1 MTVQEVLFDEF
12 EKLKAELIAEYDKK
26 GMRASGKWAESLEN
40 ASKEKQGVLL
50 GFKYSEQ
57 LQFGRKPTTSST
69 ASEPTLREAIEQW
82 IDDKGLIY
90 DIPKSSLAF
99 LIARKIHREGW
110 NRSRFGGV
118 NLITDVVTDARI
130 DEIVKKCGDIYTKD
144 FISDILKLLQND
156 TSFATAT

>member
-12 EKLKAELIAEYDKK
+12 EKMKAELIAEYDKK

-50 GFKYSEQ
+50 GLKYSEQ
-57 LQFGRKPTTSST
+57 LQFGRKPTKSST
-69 ASEPTLREAIEQW
+69 RSQPTLREAIEQW
-82 IDDKGLIY
+82 VIDKGI
-90 DIPKSSLAF
+90 IPKIPISSFAF
-99 LIARKIHREGW
+99 IVARKIHKEGW
-110 NRSRFGGV
+110 NRNLTGGV

-130 DEIVKKCGDIYTKD
+130 DEIVKKCGDIYTKE

-156 TSFATAT
+156 TNFATAS